1 MKTYKLIIDGERY
14 EASILEYT
22 SSHAKININ
31 GHDYMIQIEQDPS
44 NKVPK
49 LERQEQ
55 EAYAAPSFSSKINLG
70 SGEIKAPL
78 PGVIISI
85 PVKEGDLVKKGQAIL
100 IIEAMKMESEI
111 AAPEEAKIAKILVK
125 ERSLVQEGDVL
136 MILEALEQKEPQKQA
151 RKAPKQPSIQMAQP
165 AAAPV
170 MRSSDKILRAP
181 LPGAIIDVSVKVG
194 QMVHEG
200 DVALI
205 LEAMKME
212 SDIHFEAKGK
222 VKVIHV
228 NRGDIVQE
236 GDPLI
241 ELEG

>member
-1 MKTYKLIIDGERY
+1 MKTYKLLINGERY
-14 EASILEYT
+14 EASILEYS

-31 GHDYMIQIEQDPS
+31 GHDYIIQIEQDAAS
-44 NKVPK
+44 GVPK
-49 LERQEQ
+49 LQRQEQ
-55 EAYAAPSFSSKINLG
+55 DVPMAPSFSSKIDLG
-70 SGEIKAPL
+70 TGEVKAPL

-136 MILEALEQKEPQKQA
+136 LILEALEQKEPQKQP
-151 RKAPKQPSIQMAQP
+151 RKAPKQPSIQTAQ
-165 AAAPV
+165 AAAPATL
-170 MRSSDKILRAP
+170 SSDKILRAP
-181 LPGAIIDVSVKVG
+181 LPGTIIDVSVNVG
-194 QMVHEG
+194 QAVHEG

-222 VKVIHV
+222 IKKIHV
-228 NRGDIVQE
+228 SRGDIVQE

-241 ELEG
+241 ELED